1 MSQTS
6 DVSKGRRHSAH
17 SVDEKRR
24 VLGLGCSRIVSLI
37 VFIGL
42 WSFYGGNDLAWGD
55 VVTTGK
61 KAIVAAGFGYQIGSV
76 SAISVKVY
84 EADSGAIISDDVYE
98 LTVKEGDGAGRNEGA
113 RIFAG
118 GIGQGATDLSNFV
131 LRVYD
136 ANTGIFQWEGRL
148 NLVQPDGKGRGQTIS
163 TRKFSHATITRVRTE
178 RQATEQPKFLLR
190 AVDAV
195 TGSLV
200 WEDEFTTVLGE
211 TPHLHSI
218 ADRSTRLG
226 RVSTNSSHRF
236 EFMIRMYD
244 LSGKTIIWED
254 QLSQQE
260 SEEGVQGAL
269 NDQADLLPV
278 WPQQP
283 QDESIPVPI

>member
-1 MSQTS
+1 MSPIS
-6 DVSKGRRHSAH
+6 DFSPSCKHSARAIKQKH
-17 SVDEKRR
+17 RTA
-24 VLGLGCSRIVSLI
+24 GFGCSRIASL
-37 VFIGL
+37 VAFIGL
-42 WSFYGGNDLAWGD
+42 CSVYGGNDLAWGD
-55 VVTTGK
+55 VIATDK

-84 EADSGAIISDDVYE
+84 EADSGAIVSDDVYE
-98 LTVKEGDGAGRNEGA
+98 LTVKEGDEAGKSEGA

-148 NLVQPDGKGRGQTIS
+148 NLVQPDGKAGGQAIS
-163 TRKFSHATITRVRTE
+163 TRQFNRATITRVRTE
-178 RQATEQPKFLLR
+178 RQAIEQPTFLLR

-200 WEDEFTTVLGE
+200 WEDEFTTVLGV

-218 ADRSTRLG
+218 ADRTRRVG
-226 RVSTNSSHRF
+226 RVSTNSSHKF
-236 EFMIRMYD
+236 EFRIRMYD
-244 LSGKTIIWED
+244 PSGKQIIWED
-254 QLSQQE
+254 QLSQRE
-260 SEEGVQGAL
+260 SEEGGQGLL
-269 NDQADLLPV
+269 NDQADLLPA
-278 WPQQP
+278 WPHQP